1 MAVRRLEI
9 SRVRCIRSASLD
21 LDEHLNLI
29 VGANGAGK
37 TSILEA
43 AHVLGRGHSFRVRDN
58 RRLIQRGEKGFLVRC
73 EFSSGQRP
81 SRIGVEYSQG
91 SLNVHIDGRGG
102 RRASELAAALPIEV
116 IDPASH
122 RLVEGGPAERRRF
135 LDFGLFHV
143 EHAYMS
149 AWQGYRR
156 VLVQRNEALRRGAGD
171 SELDVWDQ
179 AFVNSASTLEAIRSR
194 FVASW
199 SQRATAVA
207 ERLLGGGLSV
217 EYRGSAAGA
226 GGLAELLREAR
237 ARDRERGLTMVGP
250 HRNDL
255 VVEFRGVRAREMA
268 SRGQQ
273 KLLVAALILGRI
285 VDRLDRGG
293 NGGLL
298 LVDDPVAELDDRSVG
313 VLVRELADLPVQM
326 LVTAI
331 RPEAMQGLESGGMFH
346 VEQGV
351 IRPARS
357 V

>member
-1 MAVRRLEI
+1 VAVRRLEI
-9 SRVRCIRSASLD
+9 SRVRCIRDARLD
-21 LDEHLNLI
+21 LDEHRNLI

-58 RRLIQRGEKGFLVRC
+58 RRLIQRGERGFLVRC

-81 SRIGVEYSQG
+81 ARIGVEYSQG
-91 SLNVHIDGRGG
+91 SLNVRIDGRSG
-102 RRASELAAALPIEV
+102 RRASELAAALPVEV

-143 EHAYMS
+143 EHGYMS
-149 AWQGYRR
+149 AWQAYRR
-156 VLVQRNEALRRGAGD
+156 VLVQRNEALRRDVGD
-171 SELDVWDQ
+171 AELDVWDQ
-179 AFVNSASTLEAIRSR
+179 AFVESARTLETIRSR
-194 FVASW
+194 FVATW
-199 SQRATAVA
+199 SQSVAAVA

-217 EYRGSAAGA
+217 EYRGSAVGEA
-226 GGLAELLREAR
+226 GLAQLLRDAR
-237 ARDRERGLTMVGP
+237 TRDRERGLTMVGP

-285 VDRLDRGG
+285 LDRLGRGG
-293 NGGLL
+293 VGGLL
-298 LVDDPVAELDDRSVG
+298 LVDDPVAELDDRSLG
-313 VLVRELADLPVQM
+313 ALVQELADLPVQM
-326 LVTAI
+326 LVTSI
-331 RPEAMQGLESGGMFH
+331 RPEAMQGLRPGGTFH

-351 IRPARS
+351 IRPAWS